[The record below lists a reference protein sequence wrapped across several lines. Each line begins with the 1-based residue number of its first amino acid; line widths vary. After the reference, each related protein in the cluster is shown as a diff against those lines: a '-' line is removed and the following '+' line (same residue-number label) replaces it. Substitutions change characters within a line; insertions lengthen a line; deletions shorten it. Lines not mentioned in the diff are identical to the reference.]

1 MIAVYVAPGPDA
13 ARLLAAAGAP
23 SGAALGFA
31 VEVAENPGGP
41 LAPEPAAY
49 PLRLTLT
56 PEWELDD
63 ETAEDSLSELLARK
77 LAGALGVKCVF
88 VLPGPYQEVE
98 NASVVSVA
106 PDGVRTVEARAWK
119 SGMRWP

>member
-1 MIAVYVAPGPDA
+1 MIAVYVSPGPDA
-13 ARLLAAAGAP
+13 ARLLAALGAP
-23 SGAALGFA
+23 SGVALGFA
-31 VEVAENPGGP
+31 LDVGPNAGGP
-41 LAPEPAAY
+41 LAPDPEAY
-49 PLRLTLT
+49 PLRLAVT

-77 LAGALGVKCVF
+77 LAVSLGVKCAF

-98 NASVVSVA
+98 NASLVSVA